1 MLERVKYEK
10 QVNWQ
15 GRHNFQG
22 ELLEEY
28 PLADYVKISDTFI
41 KEERIHPTEVTDNA
55 KELGRRWAVM
65 APEVKQRFQTMAEQA
80 RQKYD
85 QEMAAYRQANPA
97 QPIATQV
104 ANANQQNTNQQPG
117 GSNPVAGASTSK
129 LPGSAPTT
137 VPGQPGG
144 AGYAALSGSDYS
156 SFLLQ

>member
-55 KELGRRWAVM
+55 KELGRRID
-65 APEVKQRFQTMAEQA
+65 EINSEY
-80 RQKYD
+80 RQK
-85 QEMAAYRQANPA
+85 QAAARSSRRTDN
-97 QPIATQV
+97 
-104 ANANQQNTNQQPG
+104 
-117 GSNPVAGASTSK
+117 STGPQDELK
-129 LPGSAPTT
+129 
-137 VPGQPGG
+137 
-144 AGYAALSGSDYS
+144 
-156 SFLLQ
+156 